1 MVKVLKGFK
10 PIYRYIYLPIFI
22 LLVEGH
28 FIKIKKKIQNLL
40 NIAKKTMIINKTDGI
55 SFKNLYV
62 LAEKGE

>member
-10 PIYRYIYLPIFI
+10 PIYRYIYLPIVI

-40 NIAKKTMIINKTDGI
+40 NIAKKTMIINNTDGI
-55 SFKNLYV
+55 
-62 LAEKGE
+62 